1 MKKIGIAI
9 FAVALAVGLIV
20 PNLFSFGRMFDFP
33 VHFGSVEGSGQMV
46 SEVRE
51 VGTFHGVDVG
61 GVFKVEIVAGSQTG
75 VEIEAD
81 DNLLPLIST
90 HVDHRGILHIES
102 ERRIK
107 SQNDIRIRV
116 TTPDIDDLD
125 VSGAANVT
133 VTGLKNDGIN
143 VDASG
148 ASHIKVSGETAKLTI
163 DISGATR
170 VDAEDLEAVNAHV
183 DASGASN
190 AKVNVSGKLGADLSG
205 ASHVTYSGS
214 PTSVEKKTSGAAS
227 VTAAK

>member
-9 FAVALAVGLIV
+9 FAIALVAGLV
-20 PNLFSFGRMFDFP
+20 VTNLFSFGRMFDLP

-46 SEVRE
+46 SEVRSVE
-51 VGTFHGVDVG
+51 KFHGVDVG
-61 GVFKVEIVAGSQTG
+61 GVFRVEIVAGSQTG

-81 DNLLPLIST
+81 DNLLPLIRT
-90 HVDHRGILHIES
+90 HVDHSGILHIDC

-107 SQNDIRIRV
+107 SQNDIRVRV

-133 VTGLKNDGIN
+133 ITGLKNDGIN

-148 ASHIKVSGETAKLTI
+148 ASRIKVSGETAKLTV
-163 DISGATR
+163 DISGATK
-170 VDAEDLEAVNAHV
+170 VDADDLEAVNAHV
-183 DASGASN
+183 GASGASN
-190 AKVNVSGKLGADLSG
+190 ATVNVSGKLAADLSG

-227 VTAAK
+227 VTAK